1 MSFRARVEKEI
12 EKSDDRRGNTRDLK
26 AQAVQSNLPES
37 VTLKLPLFSGEA
49 TSVLVAVEIDVNPD
63 DLTLALVSPEAEN
76 MMGSSADYLIDQ
88 QLTQIIGLAPGIA
101 ILEV

>member
-1 MSFRARVEKEI
+1 MYKR
-12 EKSDDRRGNTRDLK
+12 
-26 AQAVQSNLPES
+26 Q
-37 VTLKLPLFSGEA
+37 
-49 TSVLVAVEIDVNPD
+49 SVLVAVEIDVNPD